1 MIHLFVGASI
11 GTTLHPGFHVPAQ
24 PRAWSLV
31 FATPSR
37 RGQRVWA
44 ARSFRGAGCRG
55 AFSFTSDAENGM
67 GSESVITVGDA
78 AQAAAG
84 VSGVSAVI
92 SADDFGDSFL
102 GDSFPPTTPMS
113 GINHGTTGR
122 YGSHEFAG

>member
-31 FATPSR
+31 FATPTR

-44 ARSFRGAGCRG
+44 ARSFLGAGCGG
-55 AFSFTSDAENGM
+55 AFSFTSDARNDTNT
-67 GSESVITVGDA
+67 ESAIVLDDA
-78 AQAAAG
+78 AQAAAV
-84 VSGVSAVI
+84 VSGVNAVI

-113 GINHGTTGR
+113 GINHDTAGR
-122 YGSHEFAG
+122 HEFDN